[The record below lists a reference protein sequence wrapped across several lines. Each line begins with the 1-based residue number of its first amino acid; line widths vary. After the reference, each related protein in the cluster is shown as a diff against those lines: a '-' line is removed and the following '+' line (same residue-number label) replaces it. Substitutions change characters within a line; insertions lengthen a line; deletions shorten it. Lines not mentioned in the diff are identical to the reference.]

1 MKNIWLFILM
11 IGGVTQLRAQ
21 QLTQPIA
28 PGKTPDNSIY
38 QYFKAKPDNNLFKI
52 APVSP
57 YAGQSSI
64 VIPTIK
70 EVMVV
75 ETAYNMPIVKLHS
88 DDKMPIARPWNPN
101 THYTMLI
108 QDYGKAKADS
118 ANRSIIRP

>member
-1 MKNIWLFILM
+1 MKNIWIFILM

-21 QLTQPIA
+21 QLIQPIP

-38 QYFKAKPDNNLFKI
+38 QYFKAKPDNNPFKI

-57 YAGQSSI
+57 DAGQPST

-70 EVMVV
+70 ELMVA
-75 ETAYNMPIVKLHS
+75 ETAYNMPIVKLRS
-88 DDKMPIARPWNPN
+88 DDKMPMVKPGDPN

-108 QDYGKAKADS
+108 QDYGKTNSAK
-118 ANRSIIRP
+118 NRTVTRP